1 MVNDSIYQQDQYHHV
16 SHNHIVS
23 NLLSNHNTQ
32 HYLNYQ
38 IDNYYNILEQTG
50 YYNYSSVCKI
60 LVLSFID
67 DLLNTEFNSFI
78 SEDDYKLIADILNC
92 FTSSDCLI
100 PYSEFTEYNNTIKG
114 SVDEEE
120 SSPVLSSYSNRI
132 TEDYNLRI
140 AQDSSFRIIEV

>member
-1 MVNDSIYQQDQYHHV
+1 MYISKIPEQLMQ
-16 SHNHIVS
+16 
-23 NLLSNHNTQ
+23 T
-32 HYLNYQ
+32 

-78 SEDDYKLIADILNC
+78 YEDDYKLIADILNC

-100 PYSEFTEYNNTIKG
+100 PYSEFTEYTNATNSSIDKNDNP
-114 SVDEEE
+114 SV
-120 SSPVLSSYSNRI
+120 LASYSNRI

-140 AQDSSFRIIEV
+140 AQYSSFRIIEV

>member
-1 MVNDSIYQQDQYHHV
+1 MYISKIPEQLMQ
-16 SHNHIVS
+16 
-23 NLLSNHNTQ
+23 T
-32 HYLNYQ
+32 

-92 FTSSDCLI
+92 FTSSGCLI
-100 PYSEFTEYNNTIKG
+100 PYSEFTEYTNTTNSSIDKNDNP
-114 SVDEEE
+114 SV
-120 SSPVLSSYSNRI
+120 LASYSNRI

>member
-1 MVNDSIYQQDQYHHV
+1 MYISKIPEQLMQ
-16 SHNHIVS
+16 
-23 NLLSNHNTQ
+23 T
-32 HYLNYQ
+32 

-100 PYSEFTEYNNTIKG
+100 PYSEFTEYTNATN
-114 SVDEEE
+114 
-120 SSPVLSSYSNRI
+120 SSIDKNDNPSILASYSNRI

-140 AQDSSFRIIEV
+140 TQDSSFRIIEV

>member
-1 MVNDSIYQQDQYHHV
+1 MYISKIPEQLMQ
-16 SHNHIVS
+16 
-23 NLLSNHNTQ
+23 T
-32 HYLNYQ
+32 

-78 SEDDYKLIADILNC
+78 SEDDYKLIAGILNC
-92 FTSSDCLI
+92 FTSFDCLI

-114 SVDEEE
+114 SVDEEDN
-120 SSPVLSSYSNRI
+120 SPVLSSYSNRI
-132 TEDYNLRI
+132 TEDYNIRI

>member
-1 MVNDSIYQQDQYHHV
+1 MYISKIPEQLMQ
-16 SHNHIVS
+16 
-23 NLLSNHNTQ
+23 T
-32 HYLNYQ
+32 

-100 PYSEFTEYNNTIKG
+100 PYSEFTEYTNVTNSSIDKNDNP
-114 SVDEEE
+114 SV
-120 SSPVLSSYSNRI
+120 LASYSNRI

>member
-1 MVNDSIYQQDQYHHV
+1 MYISKIPEQLMQ
-16 SHNHIVS
+16 
-23 NLLSNHNTQ
+23 T
-32 HYLNYQ
+32 

-92 FTSSDCLI
+92 FISSDCLI
-100 PYSEFTEYNNTIKG
+100 PYSEFTEYTNTTNSSIDENDNP
-114 SVDEEE
+114 SV
-120 SSPVLSSYSNRI
+120 LASYYNRI

>member
-1 MVNDSIYQQDQYHHV
+1 MYISKIPEQLMQ
-16 SHNHIVS
+16 
-23 NLLSNHNTQ
+23 T
-32 HYLNYQ
+32 

-100 PYSEFTEYNNTIKG
+100 PYSKFTEYNNTIKG

>member
-1 MVNDSIYQQDQYHHV
+1 MYISKIPEQLMQ
-16 SHNHIVS
+16 
-23 NLLSNHNTQ
+23 T
-32 HYLNYQ
+32 

-92 FTSSDCLI
+92 FTSFDCLI
-100 PYSEFTEYNNTIKG
+100 PYSEFTEYTNATNSPTDKNDNP
-114 SVDEEE
+114 SV
-120 SSPVLSSYSNRI
+120 LASYSNRI

>member
-1 MVNDSIYQQDQYHHV
+1 MYISKIPEQLMQ
-16 SHNHIVS
+16 
-23 NLLSNHNTQ
+23 T
-32 HYLNYQ
+32 

-50 YYNYSSVCKI
+50 YYNYSSVYKI

-100 PYSEFTEYNNTIKG
+100 PYSEFTEYTNATNS
-114 SVDEEE
+114 SVDKNDNP
-120 SSPVLSSYSNRI
+120 SVLASYSNRI

>member
-1 MVNDSIYQQDQYHHV
+1 MYISKIPEQLMQ
-16 SHNHIVS
+16 
-23 NLLSNHNTQ
+23 T
-32 HYLNYQ
+32 

-92 FTSSDCLI
+92 FASSDCLI

-114 SVDEEE
+114 SIDEEDN
-120 SSPVLSSYSNRI
+120 SPVLSSYSNRI

>member
-1 MVNDSIYQQDQYHHV
+1 MYISKIPEQLMQ
-16 SHNHIVS
+16 
-23 NLLSNHNTQ
+23 T
-32 HYLNYQ
+32 

-100 PYSEFTEYNNTIKG
+100 PYSEFTEYINATNSSTDENDNP
-114 SVDEEE
+114 SV
-120 SSPVLSSYSNRI
+120 LASYSNRI

>member
-1 MVNDSIYQQDQYHHV
+1 MYISKIPEQLMQ
-16 SHNHIVS
+16 
-23 NLLSNHNTQ
+23 T
-32 HYLNYQ
+32 

-100 PYSEFTEYNNTIKG
+100 PYSEFTEYTNVTNS
-114 SVDEEE
+114 SVDKNDNP
-120 SSPVLSSYSNRI
+120 SVLASYSNRI

>member
-1 MVNDSIYQQDQYHHV
+1 MYISKIPEQLMQ
-16 SHNHIVS
+16 
-23 NLLSNHNTQ
+23 T
-32 HYLNYQ
+32 

-67 DLLNTEFNSFI
+67 DLLSTEFNSFI

-100 PYSEFTEYNNTIKG
+100 PYSEFTEYTNTTNSSIDKNDNP
-114 SVDEEE
+114 SV
-120 SSPVLSSYSNRI
+120 LASYSNRI

>member
-1 MVNDSIYQQDQYHHV
+1 MYISKIPEQLMQ
-16 SHNHIVS
+16 
-23 NLLSNHNTQ
+23 T
-32 HYLNYQ
+32 

-100 PYSEFTEYNNTIKG
+100 PYSEFTEYTNTTNSSIDKNDNP
-114 SVDEEE
+114 SVL
-120 SSPVLSSYSNRI
+120 VSYSNRI

>member
-1 MVNDSIYQQDQYHHV
+1 MYISKIPEQLMQ
-16 SHNHIVS
+16 
-23 NLLSNHNTQ
+23 T
-32 HYLNYQ
+32 

-92 FTSSDCLI
+92 FNSSDCLI
-100 PYSEFTEYNNTIKG
+100 PYSEFIEYNNTVKG

>member
-1 MVNDSIYQQDQYHHV
+1 MYISKIPEQLMQ
-16 SHNHIVS
+16 
-23 NLLSNHNTQ
+23 T
-32 HYLNYQ
+32 

-100 PYSEFTEYNNTIKG
+100 PYSEFTEYTNTTNSSIDKNDNP
-114 SVDEEE
+114 SV
-120 SSPVLSSYSNRI
+120 LASYSNRI

-140 AQDSSFRIIEV
+140 AQDSSFRIIEA

>member
-1 MVNDSIYQQDQYHHV
+1 MYISKIPEQLMQ
-16 SHNHIVS
+16 
-23 NLLSNHNTQ
+23 T
-32 HYLNYQ
+32 

-100 PYSEFTEYNNTIKG
+100 PYSEFTEYTNTTNSSIDKNDNP
-114 SVDEEE
+114 SV
-120 SSPVLSSYSNRI
+120 LASYSNRI

>member
-1 MVNDSIYQQDQYHHV
+1 MYISKIPEQLMQ
-16 SHNHIVS
+16 
-23 NLLSNHNTQ
+23 T
-32 HYLNYQ
+32 

-100 PYSEFTEYNNTIKG
+100 PYSEFTEYTNATNSSIDKNDNP
-114 SVDEEE
+114 SV
-120 SSPVLSSYSNRI
+120 LASYSNRI

>member
-1 MVNDSIYQQDQYHHV
+1 MYISKIPEQLMQ
-16 SHNHIVS
+16 
-23 NLLSNHNTQ
+23 T
-32 HYLNYQ
+32 

-92 FTSSDCLI
+92 FISSDCLI
-100 PYSEFTEYNNTIKG
+100 PYSEFTEYTNATNSSIDKNDNP
-114 SVDEEE
+114 SV
-120 SSPVLSSYSNRI
+120 LASYSNRI

>member
-1 MVNDSIYQQDQYHHV
+1 MYISKIPEQLMQ
-16 SHNHIVS
+16 
-23 NLLSNHNTQ
+23 T
-32 HYLNYQ
+32 

-78 SEDDYKLIADILNC
+78 SEDDYKLIANILNC

-100 PYSEFTEYNNTIKG
+100 PYSEFTEYTNVTNSSIDKNDNP
-114 SVDEEE
+114 SV
-120 SSPVLSSYSNRI
+120 LASYSNRI

>member
-1 MVNDSIYQQDQYHHV
+1 MYISKIPEQLMQ
-16 SHNHIVS
+16 
-23 NLLSNHNTQ
+23 T
-32 HYLNYQ
+32 

-100 PYSEFTEYNNTIKG
+100 PYSEFTEYTNVTNSYIDKKDNP
-114 SVDEEE
+114 SV
-120 SSPVLSSYSNRI
+120 LASYSNRI

>member
-1 MVNDSIYQQDQYHHV
+1 MYISKIPEQLMQ
-16 SHNHIVS
+16 
-23 NLLSNHNTQ
+23 T
-32 HYLNYQ
+32 

-92 FTSSDCLI
+92 FTSFDCLI

>member
-1 MVNDSIYQQDQYHHV
+1 MYISKIPEQLMQ
-16 SHNHIVS
+16 
-23 NLLSNHNTQ
+23 T
-32 HYLNYQ
+32 

-92 FTSSDCLI
+92 FTSFDCLI
-100 PYSEFTEYNNTIKG
+100 PYSEFTEYTNVTNSSIDKNDNP
-114 SVDEEE
+114 SV
-120 SSPVLSSYSNRI
+120 LASYSNRI

>member
-1 MVNDSIYQQDQYHHV
+1 MYISKIPEQLMQ
-16 SHNHIVS
+16 
-23 NLLSNHNTQ
+23 T
-32 HYLNYQ
+32 

-78 SEDDYKLIADILNC
+78 SEDNYKLIADILNC

-100 PYSEFTEYNNTIKG
+100 PYSEFTEYTNVTNSSIDKNDNP
-114 SVDEEE
+114 SV
-120 SSPVLSSYSNRI
+120 LASYSNRI

>member
-1 MVNDSIYQQDQYHHV
+1 MYISKIPEQLMQ
-16 SHNHIVS
+16 
-23 NLLSNHNTQ
+23 T
-32 HYLNYQ
+32 

-78 SEDDYKLIADILNC
+78 SEDDYKLIVDILNC

-100 PYSEFTEYNNTIKG
+100 PYSEFTEYTNVTNSSIDKNDNP
-114 SVDEEE
+114 SV
-120 SSPVLSSYSNRI
+120 LASYSNRI